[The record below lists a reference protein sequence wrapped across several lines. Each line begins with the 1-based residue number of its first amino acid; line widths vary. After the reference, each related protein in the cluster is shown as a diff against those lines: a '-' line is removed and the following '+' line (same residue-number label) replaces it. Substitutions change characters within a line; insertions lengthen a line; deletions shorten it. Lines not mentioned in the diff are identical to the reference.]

1 MPETI
6 GFKYIKL
13 YCFSIMK
20 QTNPVLPEILK
31 LSEIEKRVYLTI
43 LEKWPTTAV
52 EVAANLNENVSNRDS
67 QKRASTKYTY
77 YLKKLIERKLI
88 ISKKSGNTLIV
99 WPLLVEKY
107 RTIHD
112 ILKQQE
118 PEHLSAIVEEALRGG
133 RNNA

>member
-1 MPETI
+1 
-6 GFKYIKL
+6 
-13 YCFSIMK
+13 MK
-20 QTNPVLPEILK
+20 QIKPALPEILK
-31 LSEIEKRVYLTI
+31 LGEIEKKVYSTI
-43 LEKWPTTAV
+43 LEKWPTTAT
-52 EVAANLNENVSNRDS
+52 EIASNLNEDVKTRES

-88 ISKKSGNTLIV
+88 VSKKSGNTLIV

-118 PEHLSAIVEEALRGG
+118 PEHLSAIIQSALKEG
-133 RNNA
+133 REDA

>member
-1 MPETI
+1 
-6 GFKYIKL
+6 
-13 YCFSIMK
+13 MK
-20 QTNPVLPEILK
+20 QNKSVLPEILK
-31 LSEIEKRVYLTI
+31 LSEIEKKIYLAV

-52 EVAANLNENVSNRDS
+52 EIASNLNEDVSYRDA

-77 YLKKLIERKLI
+77 YLKKLVERKLI
-88 ISKKSGNTLIV
+88 VSKKSGNTLIV

-118 PEHLSAIVEEALRGG
+118 PEHLSAIVDSALKGG
-133 RNNA
+133 ITHVE

>member
-1 MPETI
+1 
-6 GFKYIKL
+6 
-13 YCFSIMK
+13 MK
-20 QTNPVLPEILK
+20 QNKSVLPEILK
-31 LSEIEKRVYLTI
+31 LSEVEKKVYLTI
-43 LEKWPTTAV
+43 LEKWPTTAI
-52 EVAANLNENVSNRDS
+52 EIASNLNEDVSKRDA

-77 YLKKLIERKLI
+77 YLKKLVERKLI

-118 PEHLSAIVEEALRGG
+118 PEHLRAIVEDALKGG
-133 RNNA
+133 IINA

>member
-1 MPETI
+1 
-6 GFKYIKL
+6 
-13 YCFSIMK
+13 MK
-20 QTNPVLPEILK
+20 QIKPVLPEILK
-31 LSEIEKRVYLTI
+31 LSEIEKKIYLTI

-52 EVAANLNENVSNRDS
+52 EIALNLNEDVTNRES

-77 YLKKLIERKLI
+77 YLKKLVERKLI
-88 ISKKSGNTLIV
+88 VSKKSGNTLIV

-118 PEHLSAIVEEALRGG
+118 PEHLSAIVEDALRGG

>member
-1 MPETI
+1 MPEI
-6 GFKYIKL
+6 SGFKYSKQ
-13 YCFSIMK
+13 YYFGIMK
-20 QTNPVLPEILK
+20 QNKSVLPEILK
-31 LSEIEKRVYLTI
+31 LSEIEKKVYLTI

-52 EVAANLNENVSNRDS
+52 EIASNLNEDVQTRES

-88 ISKKSGNTLIV
+88 ISKKSGNTIIV

-118 PEHLSAIVEEALRGG
+118 PEHFMAIVEDALKAG
-133 RNNA
+133 RENA

>member
-1 MPETI
+1 MKE
-6 GFKYIKL
+6 IK
-13 YCFSIMK
+13 S
-20 QTNPVLPEILK
+20 VLPEILK
-31 LSEIEKRVYLTI
+31 LGEIEKKVYLTV

-52 EVAANLNENVSNRDS
+52 EIASNLNEDVKNRES
-67 QKRASTKYTY
+67 QKRASTKYIY

-88 ISKKSGNTLIV
+88 VSKKSGNTLIV

-118 PEHLSAIVEEALRGG
+118 PEHLSAIVEDALKAG
-133 RNNA
+133 RENA